1 MDAFLNPVIL
11 FFFLGLLASAIKSD
25 LEIPATTAKFLSL
38 FLLFSIGLKGGA
50 ELAHTTLSAAVT
62 SLATA
67 LAFALVVPFYTFFI
81 LKRRFKVEDAGAI
94 AATYGSVSA
103 VTFITATDFLH
114 HAGTPYGGHMIAAL
128 ALMESPA
135 IVIGLFLI
143 NKYRTPSEDNEPLKM
158 KEVLREALTNGS
170 VVLILG
176 ALLIGWMSTEE
187 SVNALKPLT
196 SDIFKGML
204 AFFLLDMGLLAGRR
218 IKALF
223 KKGLFAFG
231 FALVVPLINAMLAIG
246 ASWLLG
252 LSHGDGL
259 LLTVLAASASYI
271 AVPAAIRMAVPEAD
285 AGLFV
290 PMSLAITFPF
300 NIVVGIPMYDYL
312 LSLLIP

>member
-25 LEIPATTAKFLSL
+25 LEIPPTTAKFLSL
-38 FLLFSIGLKGGA
+38 FLLFSIGLKGGS
-50 ELAHTTLSAAVT
+50 ELAHTSFTDAILSLSAALV
-62 SLATA
+62 
-67 LAFALVVPFYTFFI
+67 FAIVVPLYTFFI
-81 LKRRFKVEDAGAI
+81 LKKRFKIEDAGAV

-114 HAGTPYGGHMIAAL
+114 NAEIAYGGHMIAAL

-135 IVIGLFLI
+135 IIIGLFLI
-143 NKYRTPSEDNEPLKM
+143 NRYRTPEPGQEPLRM
-158 KEVLREALTNGS
+158 GHILREALTNGS

-176 ALLIGWMSTEE
+176 ALLIGWISTDE
-187 SVNALKPLT
+187 SVAALQPFT
-196 SDIFKGML
+196 ADIFKGML

-218 IKALF
+218 LKTLLKKGAFAFAFALF
-223 KKGLFAFG
+223 IPILN
-231 FALVVPLINAMLAIG
+231 ALVAIAVAYG
-246 ASWLLG
+246 LG
-252 LSHGDGL
+252 LEHGDAL

-300 NIVVGIPMYDYL
+300 NIVVGIPLYDHI